1 MKKKATITVETERL
15 LVFRRSRLAVTR
27 WCSDCG
33 AEVEMIGV
41 DEAAT
46 VTGLSERTIF
56 RLGETGDLHFTET
69 AEGKALFCVAPLLQQ
84 TESKSRKLLR
94 STETE
99 RNKS

>member
-1 MKKKATITVETERL
+1 
-15 LVFRRSRLAVTR
+15 
-27 WCSDCG
+27 
-33 AEVEMIGV
+33 MIGV